1 MLKREKVEKLIKA
14 YQESGLTVRDF
25 CYNQGISTSSFYYN
39 KHWLESCQNRPILAP
54 ILIKDNSHPAPTIQ
68 EEDVMP
74 RQIRSKEPTA
84 QVLEMKYPNGIE
96 LRLTGDIDLQLVQ
109 ALLNPKG

>member
-25 CYNQGISTSSFYYN
+25 CYNQGISTSSFYYS
-39 KHWLESCQNRPILAP
+39 KHWLESCQNKPALAP
-54 ILIKDNSHPAPTIQ
+54 IHIKENHFTDLATFGQN
-68 EEDVMP
+68 E
-74 RQIRSKEPTA
+74 SKTHTA

-96 LRLTGDIDLQLVQ
+96 LRLTGDIDLELVQ